1 MTTRYK
7 LTNTATLVT
16 SLIRYNLKV
25 IFGGKF
31 PYFLLA
37 ATTVFVL
44 FALLNLAST
53 QSQSMSAFYL
63 ILMPGILLVFYPAT
77 FGIQNDVSSRMI
89 EILFGIPNYRYKVW
103 LFRLMLIFAVVF
115 LMLLVYALVYALAM
129 GRTPVLALTMHIM
142 APVIFIGSLAFC
154 VSTIARSGNGTAVV
168 MVIISLGFWLMQGQL
183 GNTAYNPFL
192 NPFVTPDDMNV
203 AVWADITVKS
213 RIYLLVGSLIA
224 ILWGLFNLQK
234 RERFLG

>member
-1 MTTRYK
+1 MISREK
-7 LTNTATLVT
+7 IPNSGVLLT
-16 SLIRYNLKV
+16 SMIRYNLKV

-37 ATTVFVL
+37 ASTVFLL
-44 FALLNLAST
+44 FALLNLVGS
-53 QSQSMSAFYL
+53 QSDSMSAFYL
-63 ILMPGILLVFYPAT
+63 ILLPGLLLVFYPST

-103 LFRLMLIFAVVF
+103 LFRLMLIFLVVF
-115 LMLLVYALVYALAM
+115 VMLLLFASIYGLVL
-129 GRTPVLALTMHIM
+129 GHTPVLALTLHLM
-142 APVIFIGSLAFC
+142 APVVFIGSLAFC

-168 MVIISLGFWLMQGQL
+168 MVIISLGFWIMQGQL
-183 GNTAYNPFL
+183 GDTAYNPFL
-192 NPFVTPDDMNV
+192 NPFETPEDMNV
-203 AVWADITVKS
+203 AVWADITIRS
-213 RIYLLVGSLIA
+213 RIYLMAASVIA